1 MKQFIYTFLIAAF
14 LLLANACTEA
24 TIFAGGGGDDGKGG
38 AEEGEVPLSVKN
50 LGLSVEVESRS
61 IATGGP
67 AADAGTNPNPLT
79 KVGLCVTKKE
89 ESGAVGFYDSG
100 NTSTQFVYNA
110 AASPAAVWE
119 PAAGQEALLL
129 SSVKGTVYA
138 YVPAEKSVSLSG
150 TLNVPLMSNVEVLD
164 QQEFKFT
171 APVAET
177 TEATGSIEW
186 DIDQDDYLYCKV
198 PTEVD
203 RWSPAVSLT
212 MYHALA
218 KVSFRVVEKEGGT
231 AFAGCRVKKV
241 VLKSSGGLKKSATA
255 TLNLSTGELGDTMVG
270 TDELS
275 FTAAGTGTD
284 DMRVI
289 GTGVSEPTDVAGVP
303 IQAFGL
309 VIPVTGV
316 DVTLEL
322 TLEDDR
328 VFTMSPAGDTDVPG
342 AFSVNWEKGNNY
354 IYNIG
359 MSPRGIEIANVVVAG
374 WNEGGTTE
382 VPME

>member
-1 MKQFIYTFLIAAF
+1 MKRFIYIFPTVVF

-24 TIFAGGGGDDGKGG
+24 TISVGGGEDDGKGG
-38 AEEGEVPLSVKN
+38 VEVPLGVKN

-67 AADAGTNPNPLT
+67 EEDADANPNPLT
-79 KVGLCVTKKE
+79 MVGLCVTKKDD
-89 ESGAVGFYDSG
+89 SGTVGAYDSE
-100 NTSTQFVYNA
+100 NTTVQFIYNA
-110 AASPAAVWE
+110 AATPAAWE
-119 PAAGQEALLL
+119 LVAGQEALLL

-138 YVPAEKSVSLSG
+138 YAPAEKSVSLSG

-164 QQEFKFT
+164 QQEFRFT
-171 APVAET
+171 ASVAET
-177 TEATGSIEW
+177 TEAAGSIEW
-186 DIDQDDYLYCKV
+186 DTNQDDYLYCKV

-203 RWSPAVSLT
+203 RWSPTVSLT

-218 KVSFRVVEKEGGT
+218 KVSFRVVEKEGGM
-231 AFAGCRVKKV
+231 AFTGCRVKKV
-241 VLKSSGGLKKSATA
+241 VLKSSGGLKKSAAA

-270 TDELS
+270 AGELS

-289 GTGVSEPTDVAGVP
+289 GTGVSDVAGIPV
-303 IQAFGL
+303 QAFGL
-309 VIPVTGV
+309 VIPAVAD

-328 VFTMSPAGDTDVPG
+328 VFTMLPTGDTDAPG
-342 AFSVNWEKGNNY
+342 TFTVNWEKGNNY

-359 MSPRGIEIANVVVAG
+359 MSPQGIEIANVVVAG